1 MFSHFVSY
9 LNLKKPFLFSQGI
22 AFSMTGPTL
31 LDLQEL
37 THSETDE
44 ISIVLITKS
53 VSLLFNVLIYIITSW
68 NQVNNCHKK
77 CISTQKERVIDV

>member
-1 MFSHFVSY
+1 
-9 LNLKKPFLFSQGI
+9 
-22 AFSMTGPTL
+22 MTGPTL

-53 VSLLFNVLIYIITSW
+53 VSLLYHYIMESW
-68 NQVNNCHKK
+68 NQVNNSHKK
-77 CISTQKERVIDV
+77 CISTQKERVTDVQVGV